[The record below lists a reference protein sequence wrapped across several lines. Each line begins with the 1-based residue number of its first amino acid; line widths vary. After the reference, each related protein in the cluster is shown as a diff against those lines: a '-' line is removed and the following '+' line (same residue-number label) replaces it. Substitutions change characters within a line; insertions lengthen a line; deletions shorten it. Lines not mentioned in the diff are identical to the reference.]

1 MLETLDVLASIL
13 ALVHFAFP
21 LTYYLY
27 AKTMWLPKP
36 WSLKVDENHKPRVT
50 IILPT
55 YNEAKIIR
63 DRLDN
68 IYSQDYPKSLMEVI
82 VIDLGSSGGM
92 PLRFIRP

>member
-1 MLETLDVLASIL
+1 
-13 ALVHFAFP
+13 
-21 LTYYLY
+21 
-27 AKTMWLPKP
+27 MWLPKP
-36 WSLKVDENHKPRVT
+36 WNLKVDENHKPRVT

-82 VIDLGSSGGM
+82 VIDPGSSDGM
-92 PLRFIRP
+92 PLRFIRS